1 MSDMKNKFGFT
12 LTELMVVVLITGIMA
27 SFAIPNYT
35 KSVERAHQTDAV
47 TQLTTV
53 WAANQVYLAQTG
65 QYWPASAGPF
75 DVNAINTNLGLG
87 IIPNGMT
94 YTCAGTAPPPPG
106 GTFTCQAV
114 RAAPGLNFTVRVT
127 NGLVTAGNPD
137 PCVGGL
143 NCP

>member
-1 MSDMKNKFGFT
+1 MSNMKNKFGFT

-65 QYWPASAGPF
+65 RYWPPSAGPF
-75 DVNAINTNLGLG
+75 DVTAINTSLGLG

-94 YTCAGTAPPPPG
+94 YSCAGAGASP
-106 GTFTCQAV
+106 GTFTCSAV
-114 RAAPGLNFTVRVT
+114 RVAPGLNFTVRVT
-127 NGLVTAGNPD
+127 DGLVTASNPD
-137 PCVGGL
+137 PCVGGA